1 MLVSAGITD
10 DSTGTSVLS
19 TFDFSVL
26 LSTFDFRP
34 SLMRRPAAHQY
45 NSLMLALRYLYV
57 LALVMWLGGMVVAG
71 LIVAP
76 ATFSVLDAWD
86 PTMGR
91 MLAGQVFGEV
101 LNRLYVVAYVAGPVM
116 FLTLTVQRIMGPRPK
131 AYGIRIGLI
140 TAMLGVNTYLAT
152 TASPRIEALQREA
165 SGPMNQ
171 LAEADPRRVEFDAV
185 HRLSTQLMGAAIL
198 GGLILAFW
206 ETRE

>member
-1 MLVSAGITD
+1 
-10 DSTGTSVLS
+10 
-19 TFDFSVL
+19 
-26 LSTFDFRP
+26 
-34 SLMRRPAAHQY
+34 
-45 NSLMLALRYLYV
+45 MLALRYLYV
-57 LALVMWLGGMVVAG
+57 LALVMWLGGMAVAG
-71 LIVAP
+71 FIVAP
-76 ATFSVLDAWD
+76 ATFSVLDAWN
-86 PTMGR
+86 PTTGR

-140 TAMLGVNTYLAT
+140 AAMLGVNAYLAT
-152 TASPRIEALQREA
+152 TASPRIDALQRATGE
-165 SGPMNQ
+165 PMNQ
-171 LAEADPRRVEFDAV
+171 LAEADPRRVEFDGL